1 MKEEFGLISII
12 MAAYNAENTI
22 RQAIESVL
30 RQTYTDWELIV
41 IDDAS
46 ADKTA
51 SIVKEYAASDERIRL
66 FINQK
71 NRGVSYSR
79 KYGLQQTKGNWIAIL
94 DSDDLWMEEKLE
106 KQVALQFDTNAEL
119 LFTGSSFIKHTG
131 EKLEWIFHVPTTVN
145 YRALLKQN
153 VVSNSS
159 VLVKKEL
166 YSQNY
171 AVGDDMH
178 EDFAIW
184 LGITR
189 SGKCAYGLD
198 EPLLIYRLNNSSKSS
213 NIVKAARINW
223 KAYRYMGLNVF
234 SALYYMT
241 WYTIKSLLKYRH
253 LR

>member
-12 MAAYNAENTI
+12 MAAYNAEKTI
-22 RQAIESVL
+22 GQAIESVL

-51 SIVKEYAASDERIRL
+51 SIVKEYAALDERIRL

-159 VLVKKEL
+159 VLVKKSVIEEFPMEH
-166 YSQNY
+166 
-171 AVGDDMH
+171 DECH
-178 EDFAIW
+178 EDYITW
-184 LGITR
+184 LQILRKYGCASGI
-189 SGKCAYGLD
+189 D
-198 EPLLIYRLNNSSKSS
+198 EPFLQYRMSADSKSGNKLKS
-213 NIVKAARINW
+213 AR
-223 KAYRYMGLNVF
+223 
-234 SALYYMT
+234 MT
-241 WYTIKSLLKYRH
+241 FQVYRH
-253 LR
+253 MGYGWLVSCLYFISYAFHGMKKYFW